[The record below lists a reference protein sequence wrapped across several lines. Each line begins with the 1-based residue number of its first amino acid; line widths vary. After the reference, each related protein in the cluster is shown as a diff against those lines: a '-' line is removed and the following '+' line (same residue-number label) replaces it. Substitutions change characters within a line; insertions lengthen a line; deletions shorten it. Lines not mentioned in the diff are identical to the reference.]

1 MEAQITQASVSLL
14 RSTDLTAT
22 PEQKPESLFRAHPRC
37 QPVVTT
43 RPRGQDM
50 GFAAQATLY
59 PPPWISAPSGHG
71 VLTALRPQTLLPQA
85 PRGPQSPTFNTDT
98 MESPPLQT
106 TLSCFPQPDST
117 PAS

>member
-1 MEAQITQASVSLL
+1 MQAFVSLL
-14 RSTDLTAT
+14 RNADFTVKAQ
-22 PEQKPESLFRAHPRC
+22 QKPESLFRAHPRC
-37 QPVVTT
+37 QPVATAL
-43 RPRGQDM
+43 PRGQDV
-50 GFAAQATLY
+50 GFAAQAPLY

-71 VLTALRPQTLLPQA
+71 VLTTLRPQTLSFLTLHGA
-85 PRGPQSPTFNTDT
+85 PRVLPFNTDT